1 VRAADD
7 LADRLATLDWFTD
20 GEIPLP
26 DGSSVA
32 DPRAFCSARRSELS
46 E

>member
-7 LADRLATLDWFTD
+7 LADMLATHDWFAD
-20 GEIPLP
+20 GEIPLS
-26 DGSSVA
+26 DGSSLA
-32 DPRAFCSARRSELS
+32 DLRTFCSARRSEVS